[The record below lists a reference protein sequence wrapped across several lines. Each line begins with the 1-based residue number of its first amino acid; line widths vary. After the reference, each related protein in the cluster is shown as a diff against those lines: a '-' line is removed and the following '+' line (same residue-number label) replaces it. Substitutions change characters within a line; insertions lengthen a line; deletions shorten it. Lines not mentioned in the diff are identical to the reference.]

1 MAEVEFDVL
10 AIGATPSR
18 AAGKQ
23 MHHHGREHK
32 AMQQYQRSAARMAAV
47 AVGAATVSAI
57 AALAVCSD
65 GSVRK
70 GLFYARSTD
79 AGRNSEPM
87 PRSHNLR
94 GVK

>member
-1 MAEVEFDVL
+1 
-10 AIGATPSR
+10 
-18 AAGKQ
+18 
-23 MHHHGREHK
+23 
-32 AMQQYQRSAARMAAV
+32 MQQYQRSAARMAAV

-57 AALAVCSD
+57 AALAD

-79 AGRNSEPM
+79 AGRTFSEPM

-94 GVK
+94 GFK